1 MKKVGFIFDMDGT
14 MVDNMMVHHRAWQT
28 KLKEVGLDLSLEEV
42 IARCHGRND
51 EILER
56 LFGER
61 MTPAERLRIS
71 QEKEAGYRLTFRE
84 QLRLVNGLPEFL
96 EQAHAAGIPLAIG
109 TAAIIENVDYV
120 LDELQIRHYFTAIV
134 TEGDVTKGKP
144 DPEVFHK
151 AADLL
156 GVPYSDCLVFEDSPT
171 GVRAASNAGM
181 YAVAITT
188 THQRPDFDGFTNIL
202 TFSPDYTRLTLAD
215 LMAQLAAKEMV

>member
-1 MKKVGFIFDMDGT
+1 

-28 KLKEVGLDLSLEEV
+28 KLKEVGLDLSLDEV

-56 LFGER
+56 LFGDR
-61 MTPAERLRIS
+61 MTPEERLRVS
-71 QEKEAGYRLTFRE
+71 QEKEAGYRQTFRE
-84 QLRLVNGLPEFL
+84 QLRLVDGLPQFL
-96 EQAHAAGIPLAIG
+96 NRAHALRIPMAIG
-109 TAAIIENVDYV
+109 TAAIIENVNYV
-120 LDELQIRHYFTAIV
+120 LDELQIRHFFSAIV

-144 DPEVFHK
+144 DPEVFYK

-156 GVPYSDCLVFEDSPT
+156 GVAASDCLVFEDSPT

-188 THQRPDFDGFTNIL
+188 THQQPDFANFTNVL
-202 TFSPDYTRLTLAD
+202 TFSPDYTNLAPTD
-215 LMAQLAAKEMV
+215 LLAQLTAKEVVQ